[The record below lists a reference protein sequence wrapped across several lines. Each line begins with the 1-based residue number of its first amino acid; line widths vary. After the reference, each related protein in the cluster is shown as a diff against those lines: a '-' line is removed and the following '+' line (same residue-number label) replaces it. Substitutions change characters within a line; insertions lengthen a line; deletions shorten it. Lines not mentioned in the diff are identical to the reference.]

1 MTNGAEP
8 SAVDLGVNIERRAKI
23 GTHPFADVFGGF
35 DQLRAVRGIF
45 GKDTDEVLRGLSVEV
60 SRRHGYMKINDHQGS
75 IVVSAK
81 YLKEGREVDVYLDVI
96 HELVHVRQHREGKE
110 LWDRRY
116 EYIDRPTEVE
126 AYRVA
131 VKEARRLGM
140 DEEQVAQYLK
150 VEWIS
155 EGAFQRFL
163 DNVGVKR
170 RPRAGAAP
178 ARSRPGP

>member
-1 MTNGAEP
+1 MTNDAEP
-8 SAVDLGVNIERRAKI
+8 SALDLGVIIERGTKI
-23 GTHPFADVFGGF
+23 GTHPFVEVFGGF
-35 DQLRAVRGIF
+35 DQLRAVKGIF

-60 SRRHGYMKINDHQGS
+60 SRRHGYMKIDDHQGS

-96 HELVHVRQHREGKE
+96 HELVHIRQYREGKE

-116 EYIDRPTEVE
+116 EYIDRPTEIE

-140 DEEQVAQYLK
+140 DDEQLTQYLK

-155 EGAFQRFL
+155 DEAFQRFL
-163 DNVGVKR
+163 NNVGVKSK
-170 RPRAGAAP
+170 A
-178 ARSRPGP
+178 